1 MDGHDMY
8 PTYLGLASA
17 SSMAK
22 LTAATNNEVD
32 GLFISLMITHHDGAI
47 QGFGVSSGLQY
58 GKLIEFRNKSFAD
71 YESDIKELKEL
82 Q

>member
-1 MDGHDMY
+1 MY

-82 Q
+82 